1 MEGLLSRLKRGD
13 VLVGDGAWGTQLMQ
27 RGLPPGQ
34 PPEWF
39 ALDKP
44 EVIEE
49 VARLY
54 LEAGADLVTT
64 DTFGGTSFRLKLH
77 GLDGERE
84 RVNRQAVEAVKRAVG
99 GRALVSASV
108 GPSGQLLEPYG
119 ELSPDAVE
127 EAFAEQIAILAS
139 AGADV
144 LCIETMGDLTEA
156 TRAVKAAKAVAPG
169 VPVMATMTFEPTPR
183 GYFTVMGVS
192 VEKAVAGLEAAG
204 ADVVGSNCGTGIE
217 DMVVDRPRDDPRHP
231 PAAPHPAERRP
242 AAEPRRAGGLR
253 RDPRDDG
260 RARAGAARPRRRHR
274 RRLLRHDPGPHPGHP
289 PCRRTLGRPARSAG
303 RADLALLLLL
313 SPLPLP
319 VRKAPLKDGLP
330 SGRSAPLDDRVTS
343 ARRRVTSA

>member
-1 MEGLLSRLKRGD
+1 MEGLLARLRRGD
-13 VLVGDGAWGTQLMQ
+13 VLVGDGAWGTQLML
-27 RGLPPGQ
+27 RGLPPGE

-44 EVIEE
+44 ETIEE

-77 GLDGERE
+77 GLDAERE
-84 RVNRQAVEAVKRAVG
+84 RINRQAVEAVKRAVA

-119 ELSPDAVE
+119 DTAPDAVE
-127 EAFAEQIAILAS
+127 AAFAEQIAVLAA

-204 ADVVGSNCGTGIE
+204 ADVVGSNCGTGIG
-217 DMVVDRPRDDPRHP
+217 DMVEI
-231 PAAPHPAERRP
+231 ARRM
-242 AAEPRRAGGLR
+242 
-253 RDPRDDG
+253 
-260 RARAGAARPRRRHR
+260 ARATRLPLLIQPNAGLPETRDGKVVYTETPETFAARVPELLDLGVAIVGGCCGTTPDHTRAIRSAVDTRPRR
-274 RRLLRHDPGPHPGHP
+274 
-289 PCRRTLGRPARSAG
+289 
-303 RADLALLLLL
+303 
-313 SPLPLP
+313 
-319 VRKAPLKDGLP
+319 
-330 SGRSAPLDDRVTS
+330 
-343 ARRRVTSA
+343 

>member
-1 MEGLLSRLKRGD
+1 MEGLLSRLKRGE
-13 VLVGDGAWGTQLMQ
+13 VLVGDGAWGTQLML
-27 RGLPPGQ
+27 RGLPPGE

-39 ALDKP
+39 ALHEP
-44 EVIEE
+44 ETIEE

-54 LEAGADLVTT
+54 VEAGADLVTT

-108 GPSGQLLEPYG
+108 GPCGQLLEPYG

-127 EAFAEQIAILAS
+127 EAFAEQIAVLAS

-156 TRAVKAAKAVAPG
+156 TRAVKAAKAKAPA
-169 VPVMATMTFEPTPR
+169 VPVMATMTFERTPR

-192 VEKAVAGLEAAG
+192 VERAVAGLEAAG

-217 DMVVDRPRDDPRHP
+217 DMIEVARAMARATRLPLLIQPNAGLPESRDGQVVYNQTPETMAARVPELLDLGVAIVGGCCGTTPAHIRAIRRAVDTHDPR
-231 PAAPHPAERRP
+231 PH
-242 AAEPRRAGGLR
+242 
-253 RDPRDDG
+253 DPR
-260 RARAGAARPRRRHR
+260 AARV
-274 RRLLRHDPGPHPGHP
+274 
-289 PCRRTLGRPARSAG
+289 
-303 RADLALLLLL
+303 DL
-313 SPLPLP
+313 
-319 VRKAPLKDGLP
+319 
-330 SGRSAPLDDRVTS
+330 T
-343 ARRRVTSA
+343 

>member
-1 MEGLLSRLKRGD
+1 MEGLLSRLRRGD
-13 VLVGDGAWGTQLMQ
+13 VLVGDGAWGTQLML

-39 ALDKP
+39 ALHQP
-44 EVIEE
+44 ETIEE

-54 LEAGADLVTT
+54 VEAGADLVTT

-99 GRALVSASV
+99 DRSLVSASV

-127 EAFAEQIAILAS
+127 EAFAEQIAVLAS

-156 TRAVKAAKAVAPG
+156 SRAVKAAKAKAPAL
-169 VPVMATMTFEPTPR
+169 PVMATMTFERTPR

-192 VEKAVAGLEAAG
+192 VERAVAGLEAAG

-217 DMVVDRPRDDPRHP
+217 DMIEVARAMTRATRLPLLIQPNAGLPESREGQVVYNQTPETMAARVPELLDLGVAIVGGCCGTTPDHIRAIRRAVDAHDPR
-231 PAAPHPAERRP
+231 AA
-242 AAEPRRAGGLR
+242 
-253 RDPRDDG
+253 
-260 RARAGAARPRRRHR
+260 
-274 RRLLRHDPGPHPGHP
+274 
-289 PCRRTLGRPARSAG
+289 
-303 RADLALLLLL
+303 RADL
-313 SPLPLP
+313 
-319 VRKAPLKDGLP
+319 
-330 SGRSAPLDDRVTS
+330 T
-343 ARRRVTSA
+343 

>member
-1 MEGLLSRLKRGD
+1 MEGLLSRLRRGD
-13 VLVGDGAWGTQLMQ
+13 VLVGDGAWGTQLME

-39 ALDKP
+39 ALDQP
-44 EVIEE
+44 GTIEE

-119 ELSPDAVE
+119 DISPDAVE
-127 EAFAEQIAILAS
+127 EAFAEQIRALAS

-169 VPVMATMTFEPTPR
+169 VPVMATMTFERTPR

-192 VEKAVAGLEAAG
+192 VERAVAGLELAG

-217 DMVVDRPRDDPRHP
+217 DMIEVARAMIRATRLPLLIQPNAGLPESREGQVVYNQTPETM
-231 PAAPHPAERRP
+231 AARVPELLDLGVAIVGGCCGTTPEHIRAI
-242 AAEPRRAGGLR
+242 RRAVDAWRLTT
-253 RDPRDDG
+253 
-260 RARAGAARPRRRHR
+260 RAQRG
-274 RRLLRHDPGPHPGHP
+274 
-289 PCRRTLGRPARSAG
+289 SI
-303 RADLALLLLL
+303 
-313 SPLPLP
+313 
-319 VRKAPLKDGLP
+319 
-330 SGRSAPLDDRVTS
+330 
-343 ARRRVTSA
+343 